1 MRRFFQHVLPAVLKP
16 LHVLW
21 NEMIGFFFAVMALFI
36 LIGLIRGV
44 MDFKGDADSLF
55 KIVLMGLAFVVMA
68 GYGLQSYFKARK
80 ISRT

>member
-21 NEMIGFFFAVMALFI
+21 NEMIGFFFAVMSLFI
-36 LIGLIRGV
+36 LLGLVRGV
-44 MDFKGDADSLF
+44 MDFKGDADSFF
-55 KIVLMGLAFVVMA
+55 KIVLMGIAFLVMA
-68 GYGLQSYFKARK
+68 AYGLQSYFKARK